1 MVEQRKYSREQADSL
16 MDVSS
21 LEAPLWITPVPIFH
35 QCLKVLS
42 KMFER
47 ELPTIVTVRSTTC
60 QVVVYGFVDAS
71 GSGFGST
78 LLVKGNIE
86 YRIGTWSSKEDIN
99 SSNWREFENLVC
111 EVEQAG
117 TRGWLNNGTVV
128 IATDNQVMESVLYKG
143 ISSSIKLYNLV
154 VRLKLVEMEYGVK
167 LIVTHVS
174 GKRMQ
179 YQGTDAVSR
188 GSLKTGVAA
197 GRDMIEYCPWGKD
210 PMEVE
215 PKLKS

>member
-16 MDVSS
+16 MGVSS
-21 LEAPLWITPVPIFH
+21 LEAPLWITPVPKFH

-42 KMFER
+42 KMFET

-60 QVVVYGFVDAS
+60 QLVVYGFVDAS

-111 EVEQAG
+111 EMEQAG
-117 TRGWLNNGTVV
+117 TRGWLNNSTV
-128 IATDNQVMESVLYKG
+128 IISTDNQ
-143 ISSSIKLYNLV
+143 
-154 VRLKLVEMEYGVK
+154 
-167 LIVTHVS
+167 IV
-174 GKRMQ
+174 
-179 YQGTDAVSR
+179 
-188 GSLKTGVAA
+188 
-197 GRDMIEYCPWGKD
+197 
-210 PMEVE
+210 
-215 PKLKS
+215 